1 MVGGGRSSGCR
12 ALQQHWP
19 MSSLR
24 WRREA
29 DEGGIF
35 QEVHPAGRGR
45 EGMRAER
52 GGEAA
57 LNQPLGV
64 EGELR

>member
-1 MVGGGRSSGCR
+1 
-12 ALQQHWP
+12 